1 MLVYHPAFDI
11 YNCVF
16 RLLQLLTSMKQD
28 EVELDRL
35 RIWDFYLTF
44 PNEARKIS
52 YPKDLSELKRIFK
65 SKNENPYEDLIDPKR
80 IIERMKPYQM
90 SAFRCIA
97 SYGLIDSKLL
107 SKSRIAR
114 TEKKIPKELLDKFSE
129 LTVEKSNIIKLIT
142 GFKELPLYGK
152 TGLKF
157 RTGLIE
163 FKYDER

>member
-16 RLLQLLTSMKQD
+16 RMLQLMTSMKQI
-28 EVELDRL
+28 EVELDKI

-52 YPKDLSELKRIFK
+52 YPNDLSDLRKIFK
-65 SKNENPYEDLIDPKR
+65 SIQENPYEDLIDPKR

-90 SAFRCIA
+90 SALKCIA

-107 SKSRIAR
+107 SKNVVKR
-114 TEKKIPKELLDKFSE
+114 TEKEIPQELLSKFSD
-129 LTVEKSNIIKLIT
+129 LTIEKSNIIKLLV
-142 GFKELPLYGK
+142 GFNELPLYGK
-152 TGLKF
+152 MGLKF

-163 FKYDER
+163 FKYDQR